1 MFRIRPTKI
10 IFKRGR
16 IICYFDYLIKLVLAN
31 KYRLFG
37 LFFDKLS
44 LSETILFK
52 QLNFKMD
59 RAHFGD

>member
-52 QLNFKMD
+52 QLNF
-59 RAHFGD
+59 